1 MKMAVRGSMNL
12 TSVRK
17 IVTDKWRFYIEDCL
31 RIICLNKNHI
41 RWQCGNHVLMK
52 YDLHNVPRW

>member
-17 IVTDKWRFYIEDCL
+17 IVTDKWQFYIEDCL

-41 RWQCGNHVLMK
+41 LVAMWESCI
-52 YDLHNVPRW
+52 DEI